1 MRIIK
6 WKDAVFTQYPS
17 GGHSWRRQKNSPPEV
32 MGYSMRTDQYRYTE
46 WIKTE
51 DNLVVARELYNHIT
65 DPDENINVAEKPE
78 HAALVVSL
86 SEMLH
91 SGKN

>member
-17 GGHSWRRQKNSPPEV
+17 DGHPWRRQKNNPPEV
-32 MGYSMRTDQYRYTE
+32 MGYSMRTDQFRYTE

-51 DNLVVARELYNHIT
+51 DNSVIARELYNHIT

-78 HAALVVSL
+78 YTTIVVSL
-86 SEMLH
+86 SEKLH
-91 SGKN
+91 ADKN